1 MVVSYSR
8 TFVSSSTAHWPWLGI
23 GFCLPITHSTGGT
36 THNSSLLSPAE
47 VWGGGRSSQ
56 LINPQLSNKSHVD
69 TSSVISNLYVKLDV
83 YFTLI
88 TIIHSVWQLHGS
100 SQGDTESQGAAR
112 RVFCNNNLLIS
123 GLLTTVNTQQLELA
137 TRGSTVSISK
147 SLQSVEILPLLSW
160 PRAAVWGMLTLPEVS
175 VQCSVFPFSCSPGPV
190 CHPHI
195 TQAGQKQAGS
205 FPTFRIVMIPQFYLA
220 HTCRLSEYNCWVILC
235 VPVPAWGQSCV
246 PFAILDVNF

>member
-1 MVVSYSR
+1 M
-8 TFVSSSTAHWPWLGI
+8 
-23 GFCLPITHSTGGT
+23 
-36 THNSSLLSPAE
+36 
-47 VWGGGRSSQ
+47 
-56 LINPQLSNKSHVD
+56 IN
-69 TSSVISNLYVKLDV
+69 NLHVKLNV

-123 GLLTTVNTQQLELA
+123 GLLTVNTQELELTA
-137 TRGSTVSISK
+137 RGSTVCGNTSS
-147 SLQSVEILPLLSW
+147 PLLAEGGCV
-160 PRAAVWGMLTLPEVS
+160 RNADAARS
-175 VQCSVFPFSCSPGPV
+175 QCSVFPLSCSPRPV

-220 HTCRLSEYNCWVILC
+220 HTCRLSEYNC
-235 VPVPAWGQSCV
+235 
-246 PFAILDVNF
+246 

>member
-1 MVVSYSR
+1 MWDILELS
-8 TFVSSSTAHWPWLGI
+8 FPALLHGWPWLGI

-69 TSSVISNLYVKLDV
+69 TSSVINNLYVKLDV

-112 RVFCNNNLLIS
+112 RVFCNNNLPIS
-123 GLLTTVNTQQLELA
+123 GLLTVNTQELTA
-137 TRGSTVSISK
+137 RGSTVSISK

-160 PRAAVWGMLTLPEVS
+160 PSAAVWGMLTLPEVS
-175 VQCSVFPFSCSPGPV
+175 VQCSRSAAALAQCATLTSHKPGKNKPAASQHSGLLWFLSSTLPTHAGSPNIIAELFCVSLSRLEDSLV
-190 CHPHI
+190 CH
-195 TQAGQKQAGS
+195 S
-205 FPTFRIVMIPQFYLA
+205 QF
-220 HTCRLSEYNCWVILC
+220 WM
-235 VPVPAWGQSCV
+235 
-246 PFAILDVNF
+246 